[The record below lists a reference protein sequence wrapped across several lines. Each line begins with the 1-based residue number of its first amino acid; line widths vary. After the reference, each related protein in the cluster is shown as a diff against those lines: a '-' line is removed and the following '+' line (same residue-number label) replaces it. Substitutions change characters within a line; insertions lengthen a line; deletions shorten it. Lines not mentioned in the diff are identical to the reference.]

1 MNLLSKQAIQKSILF
16 ALLLLLSSCKAGL
29 FVTKASGT
37 ISLPNAELSKENN
50 ALVLVFAYQHTGLK
64 LTPDKYIFQKRAF
77 LVYPNSEGKYAFSPA
92 KKGEKFEIYYFAP
105 HFVTQFTSFSQ
116 TIGVREIVY
125 DVKFQKDPQWRESYF
140 FTIRPLLSEILEE
153 EKYQLPA
160 RDILSLNRWL
170 EMVEKELK

>member
-37 ISLPNAELSKENN
+37 ISLSNTELGKENN

-64 LTPDKYIFQKRAF
+64 LNSDEYLFQKNAF
-77 LVYPNSEGKYAFSPA
+77 LVYPDEQGKYSFSPA
-92 KKGEKFEIYYFAP
+92 KKGEKFEVYFFAP
-105 HFVTQFTSFSQ
+105 HFKTQSTSFLQ
-116 TIGVREIVY
+116 TIGVREVIY
-125 DVKFQKDPQWRESYF
+125 DVKFQKNSQWRKSYF
-140 FTIRPLLSEILEE
+140 FSIRPLLSEILEE

-160 RDILSLNRWL
+160 RDILFLDRWL